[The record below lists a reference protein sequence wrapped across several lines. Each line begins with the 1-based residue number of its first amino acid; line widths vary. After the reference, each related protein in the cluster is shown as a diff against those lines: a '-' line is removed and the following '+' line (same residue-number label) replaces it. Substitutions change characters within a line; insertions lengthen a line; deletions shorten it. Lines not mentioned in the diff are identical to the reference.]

1 MPNFIGRTP
10 AIASTGVSVT
20 ADNVQFE
27 FRQLP
32 NANAPF
38 MGPIF
43 VVLSQSIPTGT
54 TTTLP
59 IVFTSRG
66 GNTIPLVTYNNVAV
80 TVATFPG
87 TGAYWIAYNSATK
100 TLQLMN

>member
-1 MPNFIGRTP
+1 MPNYITRTP

-20 ADNVQFE
+20 ADNVQIE
-27 FRQLP
+27 FPALP
-32 NANAPF
+32 NSNARF
-38 MGPIF
+38 FGPIF
-43 VVLSQSIPTGT
+43 VVIGQSIPTGAA
-54 TTTLP
+54 TTLP

-66 GNTIPLVTYNNVAV
+66 GNTIPLVTRNNVPV

-100 TLQLMN
+100 TLQLM

>member
-1 MPNFIGRTP
+1 MPNYITRTP
-10 AIASTGVSVT
+10 AIASTGVNVT
-20 ADNVQFE
+20 TENVQYG
-27 FRQLP
+27 FRSLP
-32 NANAPF
+32 NSNAPF
-38 MGPIF
+38 FGPIF
-43 VVLSQSIPTGT
+43 VVLSQAVPAGT

-66 GNTIPLVTYNNVAV
+66 GNTIPLVTRNNVPV

-100 TLQLMN
+100 TLQIM